1 MRGQRGCPVERGGKE
16 GLGAIELQSDTAIAF
31 VSEEEDRERGNAAM
45 GWKQAGINSRL
56 W

>member
-1 MRGQRGCPVERGGKE
+1 MRGQRGCPVERGETE
-16 GLGAIELQSDTAIAF
+16 GLGAAELQSDTVVAF

-45 GWKQAGINSRL
+45 GWKHAGINSRL

>member
-1 MRGQRGCPVERGGKE
+1 VERGETE
-16 GLGAIELQSDTAIAF
+16 GLGAVELQSDTAVAF
-31 VSEEEDRERGNAAM
+31 VSEEEDMERGNAAM